1 MSKGVS
7 CMIANHLDVA
17 MITALETVLGLA
29 ELYAFDGSSL
39 HPVCLEVEIVQ
50 YKAAQPQGN
59 SRLTSAVNSK
69 ASSVPRQDKARLAVM
84 RWVLRFLDPAAANTP
99 DSNSSNP
106 STCAQHQWCVRNM
119 CKSNKHMSM
128 PEKAEVMTTFRGLQ
142 KRNRKNAVC

>member
-1 MSKGVS
+1 MLLLGRY
-7 CMIANHLDVA
+7 
-17 MITALETVLGLA
+17 TADLRDAVCCQKVLGNA
-29 ELYAFDGSSL
+29 ADASA
-39 HPVCLEVEIVQ
+39 VCLEVEIVQ

-106 STCAQHQWCVRNM
+106 STCAQHQWCVRN
-119 CKSNKHMSM
+119 
-128 PEKAEVMTTFRGLQ
+128 
-142 KRNRKNAVC
+142 VCVSLVLPSGSLLLTVCCVALGRADVQVK